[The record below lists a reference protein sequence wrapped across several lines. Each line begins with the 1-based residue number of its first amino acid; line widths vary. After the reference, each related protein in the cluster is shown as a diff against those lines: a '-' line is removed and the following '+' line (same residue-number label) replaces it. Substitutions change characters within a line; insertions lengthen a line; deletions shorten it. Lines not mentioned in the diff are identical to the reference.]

1 MKIVI
6 DLPTPSADLLRQYH
20 RLIEPESTM
29 SDICAEW
36 VEMAL
41 YEFAIKAEKIMN
53 EMKGDNE

>member
-1 MKIVI
+1 MI

-29 SDICAEW
+29 TDICTDW

-53 EMKGDNE
+53 EMKGDSE